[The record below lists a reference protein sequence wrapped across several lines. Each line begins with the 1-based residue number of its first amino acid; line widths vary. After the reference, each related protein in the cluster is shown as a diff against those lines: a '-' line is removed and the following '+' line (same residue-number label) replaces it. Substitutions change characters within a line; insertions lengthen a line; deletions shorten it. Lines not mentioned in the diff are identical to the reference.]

1 MQHSE
6 ALRGRRILVP
16 ESRELDLFAGML
28 EARGAEALRCPLVT
42 IRDIEDPAPVAAWL
56 RRMAEG
62 GFDDLILLTGEG
74 LRRLLALSRRLGIE
88 NQVVAALKSLRTVT
102 RGPKPAQVLRE
113 LGLSPGLAASEPTTA
128 GVIATL
134 GRESLAGRR
143 VGVQLY
149 PGKPDHT
156 LLDFLRA
163 AGAAPDPVLPYRYAS
178 DAETAQVEAMIRLM
192 ADGHIDVIAVTSSP
206 QLERLKAVAAQRGL
220 EQDLARGLARTRIA
234 AVGPVVASA
243 VAALGAQATIMP
255 EASFHLKPL
264 VNAIVA
270 AFARDADSRAPKG
283 APDKL
288 LS

>member
-1 MQHSE
+1 MQDSE

-42 IRDIEDPAPVAAWL
+42 IRDVEDPAPVAAWL
-56 RRMAEG
+56 GRMAEG
-62 GFDDLILLTGEG
+62 AFDDLILLTGEG

-88 NQVVAALKSLRTVT
+88 DQIVAALKSLRTVT
-102 RGPKPAQVLRE
+102 RGPKPARVLRE
-113 LGLSPGLAASEPTTA
+113 LGLSPGLAASEPTRA

-134 GRESLAGRR
+134 GRENLAGRS

-149 PGKPDHT
+149 PGKPDLK

-178 DAETAQVEAMIRLM
+178 DAETAQVEAAIRAM
-192 ADGHIDVIAVTSSP
+192 AEGHIDVIAVTSSP

-255 EASFHLKPL
+255 KASFHLKPL

-270 AFARDADSRAPKG
+270 AVARDADSAPG
-283 APDKL
+283 DADDKL